1 MDEYPNFAAWS
12 RGNLDSFA
20 LEAFIRMRD
29 QAQTIE
35 HMRKDLHD
43 AMSFLRTAMRDM
55 PRPIDPILKG
65 QPHDSY
71 LDHS

>member
-1 MDEYPNFAAWS
+1 MDDYPNFEAWS

-20 LEAFIRMRD
+20 VAAFIRMRD

-43 AMSFLRTAMRDM
+43 AMNFLRCAIRDM
-55 PRPIDPILKG
+55 PRPSDPILKG

-71 LDHS
+71 LDHP